1 MRDAN
6 VATTMAPLVGGH
18 HRRRRWDGRVPRGG
32 RPRRPVRPRRRPPAV
47 LALRG
52 CRPRPHHHDLR
63 RDRYRPPH
71 GWHVLPFA
79 TGHVGAAA
87 PGAGDYIR
95 SPFGH
100 DGITQHCWTRGD
112 VVAVRSTTPCGVT
125 KCFGS
130 STGRSPQVKSVIPR
144 LGPVNLFFT
153 NGTHDN

>member
-1 MRDAN
+1 MLTAAC
-6 VATTMAPLVGGH
+6 ATPTS
-18 HRRRRWDGRVPRGG
+18 RRRWPLSSADTTAVGGGTVAFRAGDVPDDPCGHDDGPPRCLLYGVAARG
-32 RPRRPVRPRRRPPAV
+32 RATTTYV
-47 LALRG
+47 G
-52 CRPRPHHHDLR
+52 
-63 RDRYRPPH
+63 DRYRPPH

-112 VVAVRSTTPCGVT
+112 VVAARSTTPCGVT

-130 STGRSPQVKSVIPR
+130 STGRSGSV
-144 LGPVNLFFT
+144 FT
-153 NGTHDN
+153 